1 MVGRTNM
8 GKGAGPKGTRL
19 RASHKDGPQ
28 RIRINGAW
36 WSDEAEALF
45 LNHLAASCNVAA
57 SAAAAGFS
65 ANTAY
70 NHRRC
75 DPAFARKWQAA
86 LDQGYARLEMELV
99 RHASSMVENFEV
111 DPDAPFKQMT
121 MREAIHLLALHRR
134 HQGQPAAALSRQVRP
149 LDEVRDSI
157 LRKLDAIEQLR
168 LSGAR
173 PEDALLDIGAIRADE

>member
-1 MVGRTNM
+1 M

-28 RIRINGAW
+28 RIRVNGAW
-36 WSDEAEALF
+36 WTDEAEVLF
-45 LNHLAASCNVAA
+45 LNHLAASCNVSAA
-57 SAAAAGFS
+57 AAAAGFS
-65 ANTAY
+65 AVTVY

-99 RHASSMVENFEV
+99 RHASAMVENFEV

-121 MREAIHLLALHRR
+121 MREAIHLLTIHHRR
-134 HQGQPAAALSRQVRP
+134 RDVPAAALSRQVRP
-149 LDEVRDSI
+149 LDDVRDSI
-157 LRKLDAIEQLR
+157 LRKLEAIEQLR
-168 LSGAR
+168 LSGAD
-173 PEDALLDIGAIRADE
+173 PEQAVIEIGAVRAEE

>member
-1 MVGRTNM
+1 M
-8 GKGAGPKGTRL
+8 GKGTGPKGTRL

-36 WSDEAEALF
+36 WTDESEQLF
-45 LNHLAASCNVAA
+45 LNHLGSSCNVSA

-65 ANTAY
+65 AVTAY

-75 DPAFARKWQAA
+75 DPAFARKWQIA

-99 RHASSMVENFEV
+99 RHAAAMVENFEV

-121 MREAIHLLALHRR
+121 MREAIHLLSIYHRR
-134 HQGQPAAALSRQVRP
+134 RDQPASGLSDRTRS

-157 LRKLDAIEQLR
+157 LRKLEAIEQLR
-168 LSGAR
+168 LSGASPDDVIDLEPSQR
-173 PEDALLDIGAIRADE
+173 GRD